1 MACFDI
7 NKGSEKEATKEIR
20 VILVDFIKKI
30 DRWSE
35 KYDANED
42 TLGHE
47 LKECF
52 FDWGRDLSFAKR
64 SKAFLMEELE

>member
-42 TLGHE
+42 TLG
-47 LKECF
+47 
-52 FDWGRDLSFAKR
+52 
-64 SKAFLMEELE
+64 